1 MLGLTFLQPAFLLAG
16 LAAGVPIL
24 IHLINRHR
32 ALVHRFPALRF
43 LLMAD
48 RRTARKFRLYQLLL
62 LVLRVLAILLLTML
76 LSQPRWGDEASAAL
90 ALPPQ
95 ATVVLLDNSL
105 SMQFR
110 DGQETRL
117 ARAKTLAGQ
126 FLDGTTAPDSAVV
139 LPLVTDDP
147 DAEPPLLGA
156 DAAALW
162 DQMRAISASHAAVDV
177 AAAVQ
182 RAIEILQAS
191 TAPRR
196 RLMLL
201 TDLTV
206 HGWEGFR
213 ASDLARVPEDLVVH
227 VVRLGSPERDANA
240 LISGVHVT
248 EPPFIEQT
256 PLDVTVLVRNY
267 SDEPVRSLR
276 VDLLLGGEAVG
287 QQLTDLAVDEEV
299 AVPFRIVAPEA
310 GLHWGEVR
318 LQGDG
323 FGEDDRFYV
332 ALQTVAPAR
341 VLVVDGDP
349 GTSLFESETFYL
361 FSALQPRG
369 SLGSP
374 LFHPKPLVWE
384 GLEQERLS
392 DYSVIVLC
400 NVEALSP
407 QVRQGL
413 YQFVI
418 DGGGL
423 IFFTGHQV
431 DATRYNNLFYGS
443 DTPLLPVAL
452 GEPVQLSEETPVTLQ
467 EADPGSS
474 PGQASRHEAVAVFSG
489 GAADML
495 TRSRFYRYFSVVE
508 DGAGEA
514 DVLLSYDDGRP
525 FLLERSL
532 GRGRVLLF
540 TSTADRDWTDLPT
553 RIAYVPLVHS
563 LVGYAAQLSQAAQR
577 PQVFLPGPTAMRI
590 QGAQEGGS
598 LTILT
603 PDGKELLSRFAAR
616 EGVIEAPVTEYTVP
630 GIYRLN
636 AGADTDYLAVNAT
649 RAESDFTK
657 LQQPDLQA
665 RWQPLSVIL
674 EEEAALGEQADDGTA
689 LPGREI
695 AGILLLSLV
704 AVLMVENVCANRL

>member
-1 MLGLTFLQPAFLLAG
+1 
-16 LAAGVPIL
+16 
-24 IHLINRHR
+24 
-32 ALVHRFPALRF
+32 
-43 LLMAD
+43 
-48 RRTARKFRLYQLLL
+48 
-62 LVLRVLAILLLTML
+62 
-76 LSQPRWGDEASAAL
+76 
-90 ALPPQ
+90 
-95 ATVVLLDNSL
+95 
-105 SMQFR
+105 
-110 DGQETRL
+110 
-117 ARAKTLAGQ
+117 
-126 FLDGTTAPDSAVV
+126 
-139 LPLVTDDP
+139 
-147 DAEPPLLGA
+147 
-156 DAAALW
+156 
-162 DQMRAISASHAAVDV
+162 
-177 AAAVQ
+177 
-182 RAIEILQAS
+182 
-191 TAPRR
+191 
-196 RLMLL
+196 MLL

-213 ASDLARVPEDLVVH
+213 VSDLPRVPEDLVVH
-227 VVRLGSPERDANA
+227 VIRLGSPQRDANA
-240 LISGVHVT
+240 LISGVRVT

-256 PLDVTVLVRNY
+256 PLDVTVWVRNY
-267 SDEPVRSLR
+267 SDEPVRNLR
-276 VDLLLGGEAVG
+276 VDLLLGGKTVG
-287 QQLTDLAVDEEV
+287 QQLTDLAADEEV
-299 AVPFRIVAPEA
+299 AVPFRIVAPEV

-318 LQGDG
+318 LQGDA
-323 FGEDDRFYV
+323 FTEDDRFYV

-361 FSALQPRG
+361 LSALQPRG

-413 YQFVI
+413 HQFVT

-431 DATRYNNLFYGS
+431 DATRYNTLFYGS
-443 DTPLLPVAL
+443 DTPLLPAAL
-452 GEPVQLSEETPVTLQ
+452 GEPVQLSEETPVALQ
-467 EADPGSS
+467 LADG
-474 PGQASRHEAVAVFSG
+474 AHEAVAVFSG

-495 TRSRFYRYFSVVE
+495 TRSRFYRYFSVAE
-508 DGAGEA
+508 DEAGEA

-553 RIAYVPLVHS
+553 RTAYVPLMHS
-563 LVGYAAQLSQAAQR
+563 LVGYAAQLSEAAQR
-577 PQVFLPGPTAMRI
+577 PQVFLPGPTSVRI

-603 PDGKELLSRFAAR
+603 PDGKELLSRFAGQ

-630 GIYRLN
+630 GIYRLSSR
-636 AGADTDYLAVNAT
+636 ADTDYLAVNAT
-649 RAESDFTK
+649 RAESDFAK

-674 EEEAALGEQADDGTA
+674 EEEAALGEQTDGAA

-695 AGILLLSLV
+695 AGMLLLSLV

>member
-1 MLGLTFLQPAFLLAG
+1 MFGLAFLQPAFLLAG

-62 LVLRVLAILLLTML
+62 LALRVLAILLLALL

-105 SMQFR
+105 SMQLR

-126 FLDGTTAPDSAVV
+126 LLEGIAAPDSAVV
-139 LPLVTDDP
+139 LPLVTDDADT
-147 DAEPPLLGA
+147 DAKPPLLGA

-162 DQMRAISASHAAVDV
+162 DQVRAISASHAAVDI

-182 RAIEILQAS
+182 RAIGILQES
-191 TAPRR
+191 TASRR

-213 ASDLARVPEDLVVH
+213 VSDLPRVPEDLAVH
-227 VVRLGSPERDANA
+227 VIRLGSPQRDANA
-240 LISGVHVT
+240 LLSGVRVT
-248 EPPFIEQT
+248 ESPFIEQT
-256 PLDVTVLVRNY
+256 PLDVTVWVRNY
-267 SDEPVRSLR
+267 SDEPVRNLR
-276 VDLLLGGEAVG
+276 VDLLLGGETVG
-287 QQLTDLAVDEEV
+287 QQLTDLAADEEV
-299 AVPFRIVAPEA
+299 NVPFRIVAPEA

-318 LQGDG
+318 LQGDA
-323 FGEDDRFYV
+323 FTEDDRFYV

-361 FSALQPRG
+361 LSALQPRG

-413 YQFVI
+413 HQFVT

-423 IFFTGHQV
+423 IFFIGHQV
-431 DATRYNNLFYGS
+431 DATRYNTLFYGS
-443 DTPLLPVAL
+443 DTPLLPAAL
-452 GEPVQLSEETPVTLQ
+452 GEPVQLPEETPVTLQ
-467 EADPGSS
+467 LADG
-474 PGQASRHEAVAVFSG
+474 AHEAVAVFSG

-495 TRSRFYRYFSVVE
+495 TRSRFYRYFSVAE
-508 DGAGEA
+508 AESADA

-553 RIAYVPLVHS
+553 RTAYVPLMHS
-563 LVGYAAQLSQAAQR
+563 LVGYAAQLSEATQR
-577 PQVFLPGPTAMRI
+577 PQVFLPGPTSVRI

-603 PDGKELLSRFAAR
+603 PDGKELLSRFAGQ

-630 GIYRLN
+630 GIYRLSSS
-636 AGADTDYLAVNAT
+636 ADTDYLAVNAT
-649 RAESDFTK
+649 RAESDFAK
-657 LQQPDLQA
+657 LQQADLQA
-665 RWQPLSVIL
+665 RWQPLSAIL
-674 EEEAALGEQADDGTA
+674 EEEAALGQQADGTA

-695 AGILLLSLV
+695 AGMLLLSLV

>member
-1 MLGLTFLQPAFLLAG
+1 MFGLTLLQPAFLLAG

-62 LVLRVLAILLLTML
+62 LALRVLAILLLALL
-76 LSQPRWGDEASAAL
+76 LSQPRWGGEASAAL
-90 ALPPQ
+90 AQPPQ

-105 SMQFR
+105 SMQLR

-117 ARAKTLAGQ
+117 ERAKTLAGQ
-126 FLDGTTAPDSAVV
+126 LLEGIAAPDSAVV
-139 LPLVTDDP
+139 LPLVSDDP
-147 DAEPPLLGA
+147 DAEPPLPGA
-156 DAAALW
+156 NTAALW
-162 DQMRAISASHAAVDV
+162 DQMRAISASHEAVDV
-177 AAAVQ
+177 TAAVQ
-182 RAIEILQAS
+182 RAVEILQAS
-191 TAPRR
+191 TTPRR
-196 RLMLL
+196 RLVLL

-213 ASDLARVPEDLVVH
+213 ASDLPRLPEDLVVH
-227 VVRLGSPERDANA
+227 VIRLGSPERDANA
-240 LISGVHVT
+240 LISDVRVT

-256 PLDVTVLVRNY
+256 PLDVTVWVRNH

-276 VDLLLGGEAVG
+276 VDLLLGGETVG
-287 QQLTDLAVDEEV
+287 QQLTDLSADEEV

-318 LQGDG
+318 LQGDA
-323 FGEDDRFYV
+323 FAEDDRFYV

-349 GTSLFESETFYL
+349 GTSLFDSETFYL

-369 SLGSP
+369 SLGPP

-413 YQFVI
+413 HQFVT

-423 IFFTGHQV
+423 IFFAGHQV
-431 DATRYNNLFYGS
+431 APTRYNALFYGS

-452 GEPVQLSEETPVTLQ
+452 GEPVQQPEDAPVTLQ
-467 EADPGSS
+467 AANGT
-474 PGQASRHEAVAVFSG
+474 HEALAVFG
-489 GAADML
+489 GGDAEML
-495 TRSRFYRYFSVVE
+495 TRSRFYRYFSVAE
-508 DGAGEA
+508 DEAGEA
-514 DVLLSYDDGRP
+514 EVLLSYEDGRP
-525 FLLERSL
+525 FLLERAL

-553 RIAYVPLVHS
+553 RIAYVPLLHS

-577 PQVFLPGPTAMRI
+577 PQVFLPGPTAVRL

-630 GIYRLN
+630 GIYRLGAN
-636 AGADTDYLAVNAT
+636 ADTDYLAVNAT
-649 RAESDFTK
+649 RSESDFGK

-665 RWQPLSVIL
+665 RWQPLPVIL
-674 EEEAALGEQADDGTA
+674 EEEAALGEQADDGA

>member
-1 MLGLTFLQPAFLLAG
+1 MFGLMFLQPAFLLAG

-62 LVLRVLAILLLTML
+62 LALRVLAILLLALL

-95 ATVVLLDNSL
+95 ATVVLVDNSF

-117 ARAKTLAGQ
+117 ERAKTLAGQ
-126 FLDGTTAPDSAVV
+126 LLDGIAAPDSAVV
-139 LPLVTDDP
+139 LPLVADDADT

-162 DQMRAISASHAAVDV
+162 DQMRAISASHAAVDI

-213 ASDLARVPEDLVVH
+213 LSELPRVPEDLVVH
-227 VVRLGSPERDANA
+227 VVRLGSPQRDANA
-240 LISGVHVT
+240 LISGVRVT

-256 PLDVTVLVRNY
+256 PLDVTVWVRNH

-276 VDLLLGGEAVG
+276 VDLLLGGETVG
-287 QQLTDLAVDEEV
+287 QQLADLAADEEV
-299 AVPFRIVAPEA
+299 AVPFRIVAPQA

-318 LQGDG
+318 LQADA
-323 FGEDDRFYV
+323 FTEDDRFYV

-349 GTSLFESETFYL
+349 GTSLFDSETFYL
-361 FSALQPRG
+361 LSALQPRG

-374 LFHPKPLVWE
+374 LFHPKPLIWE

-413 YQFVI
+413 HQFVA

-423 IFFTGHQV
+423 IFFAGHQV
-431 DATRYNNLFYGS
+431 DATRYNTLFYGS

-452 GEPVQLSEETPVTLQ
+452 GEPVQQSEEAPVTLQ
-467 EADPGSS
+467 LADN
-474 PGQASRHEAVAVFSG
+474 AHEAVAVFTG

-495 TRSRFYRYFSVVE
+495 TRSRFYRYFSVAE
-508 DGAGEA
+508 DEAAGA

-553 RIAYVPLVHS
+553 RTAYVPLMHS
-563 LVGYAAQLSQAAQR
+563 LVGYAAQLSKAAQR
-577 PQVFLPGPTAMRI
+577 PQVFLPGPTSVRI
-590 QGAQEGGS
+590 QGSQEGGS

-603 PDGKELLSRFAAR
+603 PDGKELLSRFAR
-616 EGVIEAPVTEYTVP
+616 QEGIIEAPVAEYTVP
-630 GIYRLN
+630 GIYRLSSS
-636 AGADTDYLAVNAT
+636 ADTDYLAVNAT

-657 LQQPDLQA
+657 LQQADLQA

-674 EEEAALGEQADDGTA
+674 EEEAALGQQADGTA